1 MRIVRT
7 VSYRLLC
14 VSLIPRADKRKRKKR
29 EKRRRCIKRYAQPCS
44 TSSLP
49 APIRRPQ
56 GSIGGRRKSLLSNER
71 VSRDSFELVFPC
83 IIAQI
88 VICATL
94 KRTLSMS
101 PRVVLLRSNP
111 TSIESNWKNRF
122 YRESISSTERRVLE
136 DYGHSSLIHGSTSS
150 DRKGL
155 QGGREGG
162 KEGEN

>member
-1 MRIVRT
+1 MHQEIRAAVFNFLPPSPDSSSSRI
-7 VSYRLLC
+7 
-14 VSLIPRADKRKRKKR
+14 D
-29 EKRRRCIKRYAQPCS
+29 
-44 TSSLP
+44 
-49 APIRRPQ
+49 
-56 GSIGGRRKSLLSNER
+56 RRKAKKPII
-71 VSRDSFELVFPC
+71 SRDSFELVFPC

-101 PRVVLLRSNP
+101 PRVV

-155 QGGREGG
+155 QGGREGRKAKIEKTVEDRQWG
-162 KEGEN
+162 TGPYR